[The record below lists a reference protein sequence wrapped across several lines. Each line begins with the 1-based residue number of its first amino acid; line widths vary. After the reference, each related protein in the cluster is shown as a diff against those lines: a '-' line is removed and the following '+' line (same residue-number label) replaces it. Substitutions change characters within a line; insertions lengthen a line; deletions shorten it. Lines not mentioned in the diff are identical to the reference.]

1 MFNKIPINDFKK
13 FLEIEKERQL
23 AMQELSQILG
33 YDISFSEEEIVKNAE
48 QAFAK
53 AVSESISKEVNEW
66 MKSAFS

>member
-1 MFNKIPINDFKK
+1 
-13 FLEIEKERQL
+13 
-23 AMQELSQILG
+23 MQELSQILG